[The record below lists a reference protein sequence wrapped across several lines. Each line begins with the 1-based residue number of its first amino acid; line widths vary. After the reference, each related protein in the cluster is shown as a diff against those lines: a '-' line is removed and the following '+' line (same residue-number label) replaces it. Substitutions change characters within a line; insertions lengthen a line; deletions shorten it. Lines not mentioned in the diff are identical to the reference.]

1 VTAAGGAKARA
12 TLVLAA
18 ALLLGAG
25 LRLHRLASLPPGPWI
40 DEMYFLRAS
49 RVAPGG
55 LLELGGTTPMQP
67 VDFVDSSGFRY
78 YPSNLFLALVSAL
91 DRLAGGGMPTARL
104 VSAVLALAVLLSG
117 LWLAREATRGRAHA
131 LAVAAILLATSMW
144 LLTQGRWAWD
154 CLATTAAAS
163 AALALALR
171 ASHRGSPGL
180 ALASGACLG
189 LAPYGHTSGRLVFLV
204 PAAVVAWA
212 LATRRTR
219 EARLAAL
226 VLAAALAVATPLAVH
241 WARHPERFVAHVGD
255 VSILARGAARAPA
268 ALARNLGD
276 YAALFFVRGDP
287 LVRHGDPSR
296 PIVWSGIGVLM
307 LAGAAASVRVRGPER
322 LLALGAATFLLGGL
336 LARDTEGA
344 NASRVSAAA
353 PLLLVLAALGFAALL
368 ERVPAVRRRLAAAA
382 LWAVVGV
389 SSALDVAGFL
399 AWGASP
405 RLEQVFGG
413 RERRLAD
420 ALAAETRRAPADVLL
435 HPRAAARNVY
445 LVDVLLGRPGD
456 GARHAVR
463 VGTPGLETSWL
474 FVPARDVLYATGVD
488 RATRSAVEGLGGRL
502 VAEDTSTAGAEPWAL
517 YRIPRSAAAA
527 RAGAALASFPR
538 VAAAHGAFE
547 AAEDGLYVLSARG
560 GVVVTLGGRLVLS
573 SGPDPASAVLN
584 LAKGRHPLDVRM
596 APGGTLRI
604 TGPDGFVLPGPAAE
618 DERPG
623 AARASASAFSNARG
637 VSSGPSWPA
646 PGRT

>member
-1 VTAAGGAKARA
+1 MTAAAGENARA
-12 TLVLAA
+12 TFVLAA

-25 LRLHRLASLPPGPWI
+25 LRLHRLASVPPGPWI

-49 RVAPGG
+49 RLAPRG

-67 VDFVDSSGFRY
+67 LDFVDASGFRY
-78 YPSNLFLALVSAL
+78 YPSNLFLALVSVL
-91 DRLAGGGMPTARL
+91 DRIAGGGMATARL
-104 VSAVLALAVLLSG
+104 VSAALALAVLLAG
-117 LWLAREATRGRAHA
+117 LWLAREATRGRPPA
-131 LAVAAILLATSMW
+131 LAVAALLLATSMW

-163 AALALALR
+163 AALALALG
-171 ASHRGSPGL
+171 ASRRGSPGL

-212 LATRRTR
+212 LATRRPR

-226 VLAAALAVATPLAVH
+226 VLAAAVAVAAPLAVH
-241 WARHPERFVAHVGD
+241 WARHPGRFAAHVGD
-255 VSILARGAARAPA
+255 VSILARGADRAPA
-268 ALARNLGD
+268 ALARNLAD

-307 LAGAAASVRVRGPER
+307 LAGAAAGLRGRGPER

-353 PLLLVLAALGFAALL
+353 PLLLVLASLGGAALL
-368 ERVPAVRRRLAAAA
+368 ARVPAVHRRLAAAA

-389 SSALDVAGFL
+389 SCALDVTGFL

-413 RERRLAD
+413 RERRLSA
-420 ALAAETRRAPADVLL
+420 AIAAETARAPADVLL

-474 FVPARDVLYATGVD
+474 FVPARDVLYAAGAD
-488 RATRSAVEGLGGRL
+488 RSTRSAVEGMGGRL
-502 VAEDTSTAGAEPWAL
+502 VAEDAATPGAEPWAL

-527 RAGAALASFPR
+527 RAAAALASFPR
-538 VAAAHGAFE
+538 VAATYGGFE

-560 GVVVTLGGRLVLS
+560 GVAVTLGGRVVLS
-573 SGPDPASAVLN
+573 SGPAAAASAVLD
-584 LAKGRHPLDVRM
+584 LAKGRHPLDVRK
-596 APGGTLRI
+596 APGATLRV
-604 TGPDGFVLPGPAAE
+604 TGPDGFVLPDPAAE
-618 DERPG
+618 D
-623 AARASASAFSNARG
+623 
-637 VSSGPSWPA
+637 
-646 PGRT
+646 